1 MRIVSGIGIA
11 WRSMSRNRL
20 RTFFMMAGVMI
31 GICSLTILDS
41 VGENTKR
48 ETMKRF
54 KNMIGT
60 FDTVIIRPGAAKT
73 RGMVSLTNVPPTLKF
88 EDAEAIAAELPEIKQ
103 VALLQ
108 NAFDIDV
115 KYKDRNVSPA
125 IFGVSANWLDLRGDE
140 VAQGNFIS
148 QEDMQSLA
156 RVAILGSDVLP
167 VLFPEGDAIGKTIR
181 IGEVTFQVKGVLG
194 SRGAGPAGAS
204 LDNLILIPV
213 TTASKRLFNRDFLT
227 MLIAQVRE
235 PEKSDAAVAKIT
247 ALLRQRHHIA
257 ASALDDFTLT
267 SPQAVMAQVT
277 QMGSTLSTILKG
289 IATIAM
295 FIGGAVIM
303 SLMLISVSERRKEIG
318 LRRSVGA
325 SRRDILLQFLLEASL
340 VSSIG
345 GMIGIVV
352 GLGGTNL
359 VARIQHLPP
368 IVALQ
373 ALEWTAGL
381 SVGLGLVFGIYPA
394 WRATQVDPV
403 RALQTL

>member
-1 MRIVSGIGIA
+1 
-11 WRSMSRNRL
+11 
-20 RTFFMMAGVMI
+20 MMAGVMI
-31 GICSLTILDS
+31 GICSLTVLDS

-54 KNMIGT
+54 KNMMGT
-60 FDTVIIRPGAAKT
+60 FDTVIIRPGAGKT

-88 EDAEAIAAELPEIKQ
+88 QDAAAIAAELPEIKQ

-115 KYKDRNVSPA
+115 KYQDKNASPA

-148 QEDMQSLA
+148 EEDTQSLA
-156 RVAILGSDVLP
+156 RVAILGPDVLP
-167 VLFPEGDAIGKTIR
+167 VLFPEGDPIGKTIR
-181 IGEVTFQVKGVLG
+181 IGDVLFQVKGVLA
-194 SRGAGPAGAS
+194 SRGAGPGGAS

-235 PEKSDAAVAKIT
+235 PQNSDAAVAKIT
-247 ALLRQRHHIA
+247 SLLRQRHHIA

-277 QMGSTLSTILKG
+277 QMDSTLSTILKG
-289 IATIAM
+289 IALMAM

-303 SLMLISVSERRKEIG
+303 SLMLISVSERRREIG

-325 SRRDILLQFLLEASL
+325 SRQDILVQFILEAAL
-340 VSSIG
+340 VSSSG
-345 GMIGIVV
+345 GLVGMVL
-352 GLGGTNL
+352 GLGGTNV
-359 VARIQHLPP
+359 VASMQHLPP
-368 IVALQ
+368 ILALQ
-373 ALEWTAGL
+373 AMEWTAGL
-381 SVGLGLVFGIYPA
+381 SVGLGLIFGIYPA
-394 WRATQVDPV
+394 WRATHVDPV
-403 RALQTL
+403 KALRT

>member
-1 MRIVSGIGIA
+1 
-11 WRSMSRNRL
+11 MSRNRL

-41 VGENTKR
+41 VGESTKR

-54 KNMIGT
+54 KNMLGT
-60 FDTVIIRPGAAKT
+60 FDTVIIRPGSGKT

-88 EDAEAIAAELPEIKQ
+88 EDAAAIAAELPEVKQ

-115 KYKDRNVSPA
+115 KYKDKNVSPA

-140 VAQGNFIS
+140 LAEGNIIS
-148 QEDMQSLA
+148 EEDIGSLA
-156 RVAILGSDVLP
+156 RVAILGSDVWPL
-167 VLFPEGDAIGKTIR
+167 LFPEGDALGKTIR
-181 IGEVTFQVKGVLG
+181 IGDVPFQVKGVLAE
-194 SRGAGPAGAS
+194 RGAGPGGGS

-227 MLIAQVRE
+227 MVIAQLRD
-235 PEKSDAAVAKIT
+235 PEKSEAAVSKIT

-257 ASALDDFTLT
+257 VSALDDFTMT
-267 SPQAVMAQVT
+267 SPQAVMAQVRE
-277 QMGSTLSTILKG
+277 MGSALSTILKG

-295 FIGGAVIM
+295 LIGGAVIM

-325 SRRDILLQFLLEASL
+325 NRQDILLQFILEAAL

-345 GMIGIVV
+345 GLVGIAL

-359 VARIQHLPP
+359 VARLEHLPP
-368 IVALQ
+368 ILSLQ
-373 ALEWTAGL
+373 ALESAAGL
-381 SVGLGLVFGIYPA
+381 SVGVGLLFGIYPA
-394 WRATQVDPV
+394 WKAAHVDPV
-403 RALQTL
+403 KALGT

>member
-1 MRIVSGIGIA
+1 
-11 WRSMSRNRL
+11 MSRNRL

-41 VGENTKR
+41 VGESTKR

-54 KNMIGT
+54 KNMLGT
-60 FDTVIIRPGAAKT
+60 FDTVIIRPGSGKT

-88 EDAEAIAAELPEIKQ
+88 EDAAAIAAELPEVKQ

-115 KYKDRNVSPA
+115 KYKDKNVSPA

-140 VAQGNFIS
+140 LAEGNIIS
-148 QEDMQSLA
+148 EEDIGSLA

-167 VLFPEGDAIGKTIR
+167 LLFPEGDALGKTIR
-181 IGEVTFQVKGVLG
+181 IGDVPFQVKGVLAQ
-194 SRGAGPAGAS
+194 RGAGPGGGS

-227 MLIAQVRE
+227 MVIAQLRD
-235 PEKSDAAVAKIT
+235 PEKSEAAVSKIT

-257 ASALDDFTLT
+257 VSALDDFTMT
-267 SPQAVMAQVT
+267 SPQAVMAQVRE
-277 QMGSTLSTILKG
+277 MGSALSTILKG

-295 FIGGAVIM
+295 LIGGAVIM

-325 SRRDILLQFLLEASL
+325 NRQDILLQFILEAAL

-345 GMIGIVV
+345 GLVGIAL

-359 VARIQHLPP
+359 VARLEHLPP
-368 IVALQ
+368 ILSLQ
-373 ALEWTAGL
+373 ALESAAGL
-381 SVGLGLVFGIYPA
+381 SVGVGLLFGIYPA
-394 WRATQVDPV
+394 WKAAHVDPV
-403 RALQTL
+403 KALGT

>member
-1 MRIVSGIGIA
+1 
-11 WRSMSRNRL
+11 
-20 RTFFMMAGVMI
+20 MMAGVMI
-31 GICSLTILDS
+31 GISSLTILDS

-60 FDTVIIRPGAAKT
+60 FDTVIIRPGAGKT
-73 RGMVSLTNVPPTLKF
+73 RGMVSLTNVPPTLRF
-88 EDAEAIAAELPEIKQ
+88 EDAQAIAEEIPEVKQ

-115 KYKDRNVSPA
+115 KYKDRNASPA

-140 VAQGNFIS
+140 LAAGDFVTA
-148 QEDMQSLA
+148 EDMQSLA
-156 RVAILGSDVLP
+156 RVAILGSDVVP
-167 VLFPEGDAIGKTIR
+167 ALFPEGDPIGKTIR
-181 IGEVTFQVKGVLG
+181 VGDVPFQVKGVLQA
-194 SRGAGPAGAS
+194 RGAGPGGGS
-204 LDNLILIPV
+204 LDDLILIPV
-213 TTASKRLFNRDFLT
+213 TTASTRLFNRDFLT
-227 MLIAQVRE
+227 MLIAQLHD
-235 PEKSDAAVAKIT
+235 PEKSTAAMAEIT

-257 ASALDDFTLT
+257 ASALDDFTMT

-277 QMGSTLSTILKG
+277 QMGSTLSTILEG

-295 FIGGAVIM
+295 IIGGAVIM

-325 SRRDILLQFLLEASL
+325 SRQDILVQFVLEASL
-340 VSSIG
+340 ISSFG
-345 GMIGIVV
+345 GLIGIVL

-359 VARIQHLPP
+359 VAKMQHLPP
-368 IVALQ
+368 IFALQ

-381 SVGLGLVFGIYPA
+381 SVGVGLVFGIYPA
-394 WRATQVDPV
+394 WKATQVDPV
-403 RALQTL
+403 KALRT

>member
-1 MRIVSGIGIA
+1 MRIASGIGIA
-11 WRSMSRNRL
+11 WRNMSRNSL

-60 FDTVIIRPGAAKT
+60 FDTVIIRPGAGKT

-88 EDAEAIAAELPEIKQ
+88 EDAAAIAAELPEIKQ

-115 KYKDRNVSPA
+115 KYKDKNVSPA

-140 VAQGNFIS
+140 VAQGTFIS
-148 QEDMQSLA
+148 QEDMQSLV

-181 IGEVTFQVKGVLG
+181 IGDVTFQVKGVLA
-194 SRGAGPAGAS
+194 SRGAGPGGAS

-235 PEKSDAAVAKIT
+235 PEKSDAAVTKIT

-277 QMGSTLSTILKG
+277 QMGSTLSTILRG

-295 FIGGAVIM
+295 FIGGVVIM

-325 SRRDILLQFLLEASL
+325 SQRDILLQFLLEASL

-345 GMIGIVV
+345 GMIGIML

-359 VARIQHLPP
+359 VARVQHLPP
-368 IVALQ
+368 ILALQ

-381 SVGLGLVFGIYPA
+381 SVGLGLVFGMYPA

-403 RALQTL
+403 KTLRT

>member
-1 MRIVSGIGIA
+1 
-11 WRSMSRNRL
+11 
-20 RTFFMMAGVMI
+20 MMAGVMI

-41 VGENTKR
+41 VGESTKR

-54 KNMIGT
+54 KNMLGT
-60 FDTVIIRPGAAKT
+60 FDTVIIRPGSGKT

-88 EDAEAIAAELPEIKQ
+88 EDAAAIAAELPEVKQ

-115 KYKDRNVSPA
+115 KYKDKNVSPA

-140 VAQGNFIS
+140 LAEGNIIS
-148 QEDMQSLA
+148 EEDIGSLA

-167 VLFPEGDAIGKTIR
+167 LLFPEGDALGKTIR
-181 IGEVTFQVKGVLG
+181 IGDVPFQVKGVLAQ
-194 SRGAGPAGAS
+194 RGAGPGGGS

-227 MLIAQVRE
+227 MVIAQLRD
-235 PEKSDAAVAKIT
+235 PEKSEAAVSKIT

-257 ASALDDFTLT
+257 VSALDDFTMT
-267 SPQAVMAQVT
+267 SPQAVMAQVRE
-277 QMGSTLSTILKG
+277 MGSALSTILKG

-295 FIGGAVIM
+295 LIGGAVIM

-325 SRRDILLQFLLEASL
+325 NRQDILLQFILEAAL

-345 GMIGIVV
+345 GLVGIAL
-352 GLGGTNL
+352 GLAGTNL
-359 VARIQHLPP
+359 VARLDHLPP
-368 IVALQ
+368 ILSLQ
-373 ALEWTAGL
+373 ALESAAGL
-381 SVGLGLVFGIYPA
+381 SVGLGLLFGIYPA
-394 WRATQVDPV
+394 WKAAHVDPV
-403 RALQTL
+403 KALGT

>member
-1 MRIVSGIGIA
+1 
-11 WRSMSRNRL
+11 MSRNRL

-41 VGENTKR
+41 VGESTKR

-54 KNMIGT
+54 KNMLGT
-60 FDTVIIRPGAAKT
+60 FDTVIIRPGSGKT

-88 EDAEAIAAELPEIKQ
+88 EDAAAIAAELPEVKQ

-115 KYKDRNVSPA
+115 KYKDKNVSPA

-140 VAQGNFIS
+140 LAEGNIIS
-148 QEDMQSLA
+148 EEDIGSLA

-167 VLFPEGDAIGKTIR
+167 LLFPEGDALGKTIR
-181 IGEVTFQVKGVLG
+181 IGDVPFQVKGVLAQ
-194 SRGAGPAGAS
+194 RGAGPGGGS

-227 MLIAQVRE
+227 MVIAQLRD
-235 PEKSDAAVAKIT
+235 PEKSEAAVSKIT

-257 ASALDDFTLT
+257 VSALDDFTMT
-267 SPQAVMAQVT
+267 SPQAVMAQVRE
-277 QMGSTLSTILKG
+277 MGSALSTILKG

-295 FIGGAVIM
+295 LIGGAVIM

-325 SRRDILLQFLLEASL
+325 NRQDILLQFILEAAL

-345 GMIGIVV
+345 GLVGIAL
-352 GLGGTNL
+352 GLAGTNL
-359 VARIQHLPP
+359 VARLDHLPP
-368 IVALQ
+368 ILSLQ
-373 ALEWTAGL
+373 ALESAAGL
-381 SVGLGLVFGIYPA
+381 SVGLGLLFGIYPA
-394 WRATQVDPV
+394 WKAAHVDPV
-403 RALQTL
+403 KALGT

>member
-1 MRIVSGIGIA
+1 
-11 WRSMSRNRL
+11 
-20 RTFFMMAGVMI
+20 MMAGVMI
-31 GICSLTILDS
+31 GISSLTILDS

-60 FDTVIIRPGAAKT
+60 FDTVIIRPGAGKT
-73 RGMVSLTNVPPTLKF
+73 RGMVSLTNVPPTLRF
-88 EDAEAIAAELPEIKQ
+88 EDAQAIAEEIPEVKQ

-115 KYKDRNVSPA
+115 KYKDRNASPA

-140 VAQGNFIS
+140 LASGNFVTA
-148 QEDMQSLA
+148 EDMQSLA
-156 RVAILGSDVLP
+156 RVAILGPDVVP
-167 VLFPEGDAIGKTIR
+167 VLFPEGDPIGKTIR
-181 IGEVTFQVKGVLG
+181 IGDVPFQVKGVLQA
-194 SRGAGPAGAS
+194 RGAGPGGGS
-204 LDNLILIPV
+204 LDDLILIPV

-227 MLIAQVRE
+227 MLIAQLRD
-235 PEKSDAAVAKIT
+235 PEKSTAAMAEIA
-247 ALLRQRHHIA
+247 ALLRQRHHIV
-257 ASALDDFTLT
+257 ASALDDFTMT

-295 FIGGAVIM
+295 IIGGAVIM

-325 SRRDILLQFLLEASL
+325 SRQDILVQFVLEASL
-340 VSSIG
+340 ISSFG
-345 GMIGIVV
+345 GLIGIVL

-359 VARIQHLPP
+359 VAKMQHLPP
-368 IVALQ
+368 VFALQ

-381 SVGLGLVFGIYPA
+381 SVGVGLVFGIYPA
-394 WRATQVDPV
+394 WKATQVDPV
-403 RALQTL
+403 KALRT